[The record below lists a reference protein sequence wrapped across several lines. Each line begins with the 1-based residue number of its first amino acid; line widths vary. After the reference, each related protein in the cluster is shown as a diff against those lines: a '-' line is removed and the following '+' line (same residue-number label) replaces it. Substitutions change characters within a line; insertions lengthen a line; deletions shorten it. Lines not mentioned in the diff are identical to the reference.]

1 MERCLA
7 CEADGEQGGKV
18 RQTHAVSALYVVTW
32 FQGSLRGATGL
43 IHLTLKRAD
52 RLEARRT
59 IGFAYHR
66 PRNLSFIS
74 PASAGRRRKRG
85 SAPRSLALRAFGA
98 DTPTLLPLLTSVQ
111 KVRLCGVAV
120 SCPIW
125 ATAR

>member
-59 IGFAYHR
+59 IGFGYHR
-66 PRNLSFIS
+66 P
-74 PASAGRRRKRG
+74 RKRG